1 MFTPPWNRCT
11 AVTGACLAA
20 LGFRVLSR
28 ESRAAPL
35 GVAGLREVPVHVDW
49 VRLGSAVAAERL
61 AAAIRTGRPAGVM
74 FHHAE
79 MDAASRAA
87 AGELLAIA
95 AGHERARPRSL
106 LEVAGS

>member
-1 MFTPPWNRCT
+1 MRARSATI
-11 AVTGACLAA
+11 
-20 LGFRVLSR
+20 SS
-28 ESRAAPL
+28 SRAEPL
-35 GVAGLREVPVHVDW
+35 GIPGLREVPVHVDW
-49 VRLGSAVAAERL
+49 VRLERAAAAERL
-61 AAAIRTGRPAGVM
+61 ALAIRSGRPAGVM

-87 AGELLAIA
+87 AGELLALA